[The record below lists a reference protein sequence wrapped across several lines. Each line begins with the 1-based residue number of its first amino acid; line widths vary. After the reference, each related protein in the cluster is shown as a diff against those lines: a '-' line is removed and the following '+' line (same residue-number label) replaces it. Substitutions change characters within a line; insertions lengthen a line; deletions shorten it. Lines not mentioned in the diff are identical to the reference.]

1 MHRRIKPV
9 DTLTSVKGGESRY
22 DEQYADHAR
31 AELRKFLEEKTQE
44 KAARALRMNQ
54 STISRNLD
62 PARQPSIRLLIRLA
76 EATGRTIDDL
86 IGLRHKSGEFVR
98 LSESSVMMVA
108 KAVAKEVTSRPG
120 RRPSSKP
127 PKSG

>member
-1 MHRRIKPV
+1 MHRRIKPI
-9 DTLTSVKGGESRY
+9 DTLTSVRGGESRY

-31 AELRKFLEEKTQE
+31 EQLRKFLEARTQE
-44 KAARALRMNQ
+44 QAAKLLRMNQ

-62 PARQPSIRLLIRLA
+62 PARQPSIRLLIRLS

-108 KAVAKEVTSRPG
+108 KAVAKEVSRHPE
-120 RRPSSKP
+120 RRSSTKP
-127 PKSG
+127 PKSR